1 MTGHV
6 SICVYMKHKQW
17 KSLDTVFS
25 RETCVQAT
33 KVLLLICTAHQQG
46 ADHEYSVVRKQE
58 LTMWVLKGHKNEK
71 GAALRVMYV
80 TLYKVHK

>member
-25 RETCVQAT
+25 WQACVQAT
-33 KVLLLICTAHQQG
+33 KVLVVKCTAHQQG
-46 ADHEYSVVRKQE
+46 AEHEYSVVRKQE
-58 LTMWVLKGHKNEK
+58 LCVF
-71 GAALRVMYV
+71 
-80 TLYKVHK
+80 